1 MPSLSDKLKSLGVS
15 VGLKPT
21 GEAEDNP
28 QQPEIGQQVSA
39 VTAAHPKLDDVLG
52 GHTLK
57 NSQGETYIVESHY
70 PLDYQHGR
78 VGLLAASS
86 LRMLA
91 TWAGNPDMG
100 DLKPESFA
108 FLDTETTGLSGG
120 SGTYAFLIGAARFE
134 ESEFHL
140 TQFFMRDPADEPAE
154 LVALEQFLA
163 PCQAIVTFNGKTF
176 DAPLLNTR
184 YLLQGWRSPLFDLG
198 HFDLLHLAR
207 RLWRDRLPSRTLMNL
222 EVQILG
228 TERTEEDIPGWAIP
242 QMYFDYIRSGD
253 PTPLKNVLYHN
264 AMDVVSLAALFNHM
278 AGLLAHPF
286 EASIEHGV
294 DLIALARL
302 YEDLGETE
310 TAIGLYLQGLEFE
323 DRSTVRIVEESPE
336 VSFTY
341 TQNLSDSDP
350 LSQNRQPLPRAI
362 FLDALDRLALIHKR
376 NQDYP
381 TAITLWE
388 KAASHQHIH
397 AHIELSKYYEHHQRN
412 YAVALYWV
420 QSAMVIIHST
430 QAAAAER
437 LLWSQELE
445 TRLARLQRKLSLT
458 GGETTP

>member
-15 VGLKPT
+15 VGFKPT
-21 GEAEDNP
+21 GETVVSP
-28 QQPEIGQQVSA
+28 HQQEIGQQVSA
-39 VTAAHPKLDDVLG
+39 VSAAHPKLDDVLG

-70 PLDYQHGR
+70 PLDYQQGR
-78 VGLLAASS
+78 VGLFAASS

-91 TWAGNPDMG
+91 NWAGNPDLG
-100 DLKPESFA
+100 DLKPELFA

-120 SGTYAFLIGAARFE
+120 TGTYAFLIGAARFE

-154 LVALEQFLA
+154 LVALEEFLA

-184 YLLQGWRSPLFDLG
+184 YMLQGWRSPLFDLG

-302 YEDLGETE
+302 YEDLGETQ

-323 DRSTVRIVEESPE
+323 DRSTDRHIDETPEEFVYLCAKPVRILSPSTKSPAIAEGNFPGCSRPARFDPQTQSRLPHRCHLVGES
-336 VSFTY
+336 
-341 TQNLSDSDP
+341 
-350 LSQNRQPLPRAI
+350 RQPSAYSRPHRAI
-362 FLDALDRLALIHKR
+362 EILRTPRTQLSGSVILGPVCPGDHPF
-376 NQDYP
+376 YP
-381 TAITLWE
+381 
-388 KAASHQHIH
+388 SC
-397 AHIELSKYYEHHQRN
+397 SR
-412 YAVALYWV
+412 
-420 QSAMVIIHST
+420 
-430 QAAAAER
+430 
-437 LLWSQELE
+437 
-445 TRLARLQRKLSLT
+445 
-458 GGETTP
+458 